1 MEGKTMSN
9 KKKIIIICSMVVLLV
24 AAAYLNVFI
33 SQKTSKTVS
42 NTIDD
47 GTTTTVSFFTGY
59 RTARDASRQ
68 ESFMY
73 YDSIIGSETAS
84 AAAIS
89 SAETK
94 REELVTFAESELV
107 LEGLIKAKGFE
118 DAIVTISTANVNVIV
133 KKEGEIDAADA
144 AQILSIITEETGVTA
159 SKVIITPYSV

>member
-1 MEGKTMSN
+1 MSN

-33 SQKTSKTVS
+33 SQKTTKTVS
-42 NTIDD
+42 EPIEDMSN
-47 GTTTTVSFFTGY
+47 TTVSFFTSY
-59 RTARDASRQ
+59 RTARDSSRQ

-73 YDSIIGSETAS
+73 YDSIIQSESAS
-84 AAAIS
+84 AAAIA

-94 REELVTFAESELV
+94 REELVNYAESELV
-107 LEGLIKAKGFE
+107 LEGLIKAKGFD

-133 KKEGEIDAADA
+133 KKNGEIDATDA
-144 AQILSIITEETGVTA
+144 AQILSVITEETGVSA